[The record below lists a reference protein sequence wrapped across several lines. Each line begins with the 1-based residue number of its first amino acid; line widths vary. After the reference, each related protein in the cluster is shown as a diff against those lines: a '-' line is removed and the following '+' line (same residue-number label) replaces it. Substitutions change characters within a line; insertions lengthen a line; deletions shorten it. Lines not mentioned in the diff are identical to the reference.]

1 MKEIEMKVG
10 DIVRQ
15 NGSLVQTK
23 GRSLNV
29 NTERTGMV
37 IEIKIKDR
45 NWPEKFSAWQKY
57 LGRSIT
63 VLWSNGKVN
72 TIAENGLEIADEK

>member
-1 MKEIEMKVG
+1 MKVG

-29 NTERTGMV
+29 NTYRTGVV

-63 VLWSNGKVN
+63 VLWSNGKIN
-72 TIAENGLEIADEK
+72 TIAENGLEVANEK

>member
-1 MKEIEMKVG
+1 MKVG

>member
-1 MKEIEMKVG
+1 MKVG

-15 NGSLVQTK
+15 NGSLIQTK

-57 LGRSIT
+57 LGRSVT
-63 VLWSNGKVN
+63 VLWSNGKIN